1 VGAGEHGSVTKV
13 IVTGAFGRMGR
24 ETITALANDSDLDL
38 AGGVAPHASE
48 EYLDLPGGGGLIP
61 ITHDLE
67 TLINRVRPRVMVDF
81 THPGAAMANVRIA
94 LAHKVSPVVGTS
106 GIKPA
111 HLEEIAALSDEAGVG
126 AVVVPNFAVGANLM
140 LHFARIASKFMSAAE
155 IIELHHD
162 KKVDAPSGMATA
174 TAREMREAR
183 GADFDEANTTTILMD
198 GARGGVEGGIH
209 VHSVRLPGL
218 VAHQEIIFGGLGQI
232 LTIRHDSISRE
243 SFMPGV
249 VLAVKEVVKRS
260 GLVYG
265 LDRLMGLA

>member
-1 VGAGEHGSVTKV
+1 VTKV
-13 IVTGAFGRMGR
+13 IVTGALGRMGR
-24 ETITALANDSDLDL
+24 ETLAALAKDDDLDL
-38 AGGVAPHASE
+38 AGGVAPRASE

-61 ITHDLE
+61 ISRDLDA
-67 TLINRVRPRVMVDF
+67 LIRRVAPRVMVDF
-81 THPGAAMANVRIA
+81 THPGAAMENVRVA
-94 LAHKVSPVVGTS
+94 FKHKVSPVVGTS

-111 HLEEIAALSDEAGVG
+111 DLEEIEALANEAGIG
-126 AVVVPNFAVGANLM
+126 AAVIPNFAVGANLM

-174 TAREMREAR
+174 TVREMREAR
-183 GADFDEANTTTILMD
+183 GSDFDEANTTTILMD

-249 VLAVKEVVKRS
+249 LLAVKEVTKRS

>member
-1 VGAGEHGSVTKV
+1 MTKV
-13 IVTGAFGRMGR
+13 IVTGAFGRMGQ
-24 ETITALANDSDLDL
+24 ETVAALAKDEELDL
-38 AGGVAPHASE
+38 AGGVAPSANE

-61 ITHDLE
+61 IARDLE
-67 TLINRVRPRVMVDF
+67 SLIQRVAPRVLVDF

-94 LAHKVSPVVGTS
+94 LTHKVSPVVGTS
-106 GIKPA
+106 GITPA
-111 HLEEIAALSDEAGVG
+111 DLEEIAALAEQAGVG
-126 AVVVPNFAVGANLM
+126 AAVIPNFAVGANLM
-140 LHFARIASKFMSAAE
+140 LHFARIAAKFMSAAE

-174 TAREMREAR
+174 TAREMRASR
-183 GADFDEANTTTILMD
+183 GVDFDDPHTPTILMD
-198 GARGGVEGGIH
+198 GARGAAEGGLRI
-209 VHSVRLPGL
+209 HSVRLPGL

-232 LTIRHDSISRE
+232 LTIRHDSMNRE

-249 VLAVKEVVKRS
+249 ILAVKEVTKRS

>member
-1 VGAGEHGSVTKV
+1 MTKV
-13 IVTGAFGRMGR
+13 IVTGALGRMGR
-24 ETITALANDSDLDL
+24 ETIAALAKDSTLDL

-61 ITHDLE
+61 IGRDLE
-67 TLINRVRPRVMVDF
+67 TIINRVRPRVMVDF
-81 THPGAAMANVRIA
+81 THPGAVMENVRVA
-94 LAHKVSPVVGTS
+94 LRHKVSPVVGTS
-106 GIKPA
+106 GIKPE
-111 HLEEIAALSDEAGVG
+111 HLAEIEELTAEAGV
-126 AVVVPNFAVGANLM
+126 ACVVAPNFAIGVNLM
-140 LHFARIASKFMSAAE
+140 MHFARIAAKYMSAAE

-162 KKVDAPSGMATA
+162 KKVDAPSGTAVA
-174 TAREMREAR
+174 TAREMVAAR
-183 GADFDEANTTTILMD
+183 GGSFDESITTTLLMD
-198 GARGGVEGGIH
+198 GARGASEGGIH

-232 LTIRHDSISRE
+232 LTLRHDSISRE

-249 VLAVKEVVKRS
+249 VLAVKEVTKRS

>member
-1 VGAGEHGSVTKV
+1 MTKV
-13 IVTGAFGRMGR
+13 IVTGALGRMGR
-24 ETITALANDSDLDL
+24 EVIAGLAKDAELDL
-38 AGGVAPHASE
+38 AGGVDPRATE

-61 ITHDLE
+61 IGRDLAAM
-67 TLINRVRPRVMVDF
+67 IARVRPRVMVDF
-81 THPGAAMANVRIA
+81 THPEAAMGNVRVA

-106 GIKPA
+106 GITPA
-111 HLEEIAALSDEAGVG
+111 DLEEIERLSAEAGVA
-126 AVVVPNFAVGANLM
+126 AVVVPNFAIGANLM
-140 LHFARIASKFMSAAE
+140 LHFARVAARYLSAAE

-162 KKVDAPSGMATA
+162 GKVDAPSGTAVA
-174 TAREMREAR
+174 TARAMREAR
-183 GADFDEANTTTILMD
+183 GTEFDDPPTTTLLLE

-218 VAHQEIIFGGLGQI
+218 VAHQEIIFGGPGQI

-243 SFMPGV
+243 SFIPGV
-249 VLAVKEVVKRS
+249 ILAVKEVTKRS